1 MADPIRIEKYGR
13 VFEFPDAADSAAQER
28 RIANWMKQH
37 APDELDLSDTGASDD
52 RGLSFKTVM
61 PKVMAAA
68 LTATPLGA
76 IARTPGAERRF
87 GDKNFYRTIAQ
98 GVLPYADEGIAG
110 IRALL
115 GGNYD
120 SSLEDER
127 KGLKQYEDEYGI
139 AESLGLQALGAA
151 STIPLT
157 MGAGAA
163 LQGTRAAPY
172 ITRASSVAAR
182 HPWKTAALGGAGVG
196 AITGFGAGEGG
207 LENRAENAAG
217 MAAVGTVLGPAARG
231 LLEGAQKAGNYL
243 FADNA
248 VSNYLR
254 RRIGSE
260 LADPLR
266 AYGAR
271 QLPNGEIDTADPMF
285 RQHVE
290 RLMRSELRDQ
300 RQLSVDP
307 MAADLLPKT
316 TEAVL
321 QKPGTETTGLARDLA
336 KRQYNFE
343 MAKDNPDLARQLSQS
358 GRVSDAFGAMYGANT
373 FKQDKEQAL
382 ATLRANAN
390 AAYQNAYNRPD
401 GTRILIPKNRL
412 TGLLDSPAAQEAI
425 TEATEL
431 AANGNRSIGTATGFD
446 MEFLHDVKRALDA
459 RVQAGTDT
467 FGKMDKDAWQAS
479 KLATRL
485 NNRLKNLNHNYAA
498 ANKQFS
504 DDSKILE
511 AFDVGRSI
519 LKDVD
524 SGKGMSAR
532 EMKRYLSDPNTPQAV
547 RDAFRIGGAQ
557 AIRNKVLEPTG
568 KAFTHNWSDFINKP
582 EIRDR
587 LEALADL
594 STPAGRDAWELFRQ
608 QMSTEAKNFSQV
620 ASATQ
625 NSRTAPRQELVREM
639 ESVSPGEVISA
650 AASPLSQT
658 GIRAMAN
665 AAWDKVSR
673 ADQVANRTAKILR
686 GTGSKGNRESV
697 DRIRD
702 LLRTG
707 DEREALYDTLKTYA
721 PLAPVLYPFNER

>member
-13 VFEFPDAADSAAQER
+13 VFEFPDAADSETQER
-28 RIANWMKQH
+28 RIANWMRQN
-37 APDELDLSDTGASDD
+37 APQELEATPSGASEPSGI
-52 RGLSFKTVM
+52 RGFFGRLDEAGNELARREYAESRERNRRGTAGGKFVQG
-61 PKVMAAA
+61 
-68 LTATPLGA
+68 LTPFSDEAIGA
-76 IARTPGAERRF
+76 IRSLLYGKPYEGELADIRTGLDEF
-87 GDKNFYRTIAQ
+87 DKR
-98 GVLPYADEGIAG
+98 EGKGAG
-110 IRALL
+110 IGLELL
-115 GGNYD
+115 GGLTGVGMTMG
-120 SSLEDER
+120 SGVGPRL
-127 KGLKQYEDEYGI
+127 
-139 AESLGLQALGAA
+139 AA
-151 STIPLT
+151 SFPRT
-157 MGAGAA
+157 AA
-163 LQGTRAAPY
+163 AIRAN
-172 ITRASSVAAR
+172 
-182 HPWKTAALGGAGVG
+182 PWKATAAGGAGVG
-196 AITGFGAGEGG
+196 AATGFGAGEGG

-358 GRVSDAFGAMYGANT
+358 GRVSDAFDAMYGANT